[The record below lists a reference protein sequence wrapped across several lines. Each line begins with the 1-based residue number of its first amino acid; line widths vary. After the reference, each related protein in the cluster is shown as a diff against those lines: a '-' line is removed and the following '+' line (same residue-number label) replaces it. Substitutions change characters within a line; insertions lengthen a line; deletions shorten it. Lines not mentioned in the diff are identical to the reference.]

1 MKKNVSLVLK
11 SVNLKTL
18 ILYKNFLIKLFDKL
32 NIKKK
37 FLFLP
42 KKKKIITLIKSPHVK
57 KKKKES
63 FVLITNNLM
72 INFTENKFELQH
84 IIKNLLINKPKSI
97 FLNLKY

>member
-57 KKKKES
+57 KKKK
-63 FVLITNNLM
+63 
-72 INFTENKFELQH
+72 
-84 IIKNLLINKPKSI
+84 NLL
-97 FLNLKY
+97 FLLLII